1 MRSKP
6 LPAAWACRSRSR
18 QETGPSWCAAA
29 PPPWTSSS
37 TDGAI
42 PFGTLGLLNPRIG
55 AAHDLPAQAELYVAE
70 LDLDA
75 PLPAMQF
82 DRILPVLSPP
92 RHPAIVRDISIV
104 VDDTLLA
111 TKVRDTIR
119 SAAPATLVR
128 VREFDRYQG
137 KGVADGRVS
146 LSYRLTFQAA
156 DRTLTDAEVQRAMDE
171 ILQELGRA
179 HGAVSD
185 SH

>member
-1 MRSKP
+1 MKGAVEAIASGLGVSITFAPADRPFLVRGRS
-6 LPAAWACRSRSR
+6 AAVDV
-18 QETGPSWCAAA
+18 TL
-29 PPPWTSSS
+29 
-37 TDGAI
+37 DGRAI
-42 PFGTLGLLNPRIG
+42 PFGTLGLLDPRIG
-55 AAHDLPAQAELYVAE
+55 AAHDLPALAELYVAE

-82 DRILPVLSPP
+82 DRILSVLSPP

-179 HGAVSD
+179 HGAVQR
-185 SH
+185 